1 LQRENAQTII
11 KIVEEQK
18 PSTLEELVDL
28 AKTRL
33 DISDDEVLAAILR
46 LQDEGKIN
54 LRAAEQRAP
63 QKLVAYLMTADA
75 HWYWI
80 TLFLATATTITVW
93 AVPEDAIPAVYIRHL
108 LGTLFLV
115 YLPGYSLVK
124 ALFPAKSPLRTQS
137 ENLDIVERAAL
148 SLGLSI
154 ALVPIIGLLL
164 NYTPWGIR
172 LGQIILG
179 SFIATTIFATIGIA
193 REHAAKTRVTIET

>member
-1 LQRENAQTII
+1 MQRENAQTII